1 MQFAPAAVETRTEHG
16 RLVLR
21 SPTALP
27 TPARCVGEWL
37 ERWAHRAPTS
47 TFLTEMSRDGVR
59 IVDYGAA
66 LEAVRGIA
74 AGLLALGATP
84 TRPVMLLSD
93 NGVDHALVQLA
104 AMHVGVPAAPIST
117 AYSLV
122 SQDHARLRA
131 IAAVLQP
138 SVVFVA
144 SRGPFARALAAV
156 AEVAPEARVVAGD
169 EDLDALRTRSVGDEV
184 DQAFAAVGPDTVAKV
199 LFTSGS
205 TGAPKGVVNTQRMLC
220 SNQEAIATVWPL
232 LGARPPVVV
241 DWLPWSHTFGGNHN
255 FFMVLRNGGTL
266 HVDPGRPLPGRIEQT
281 VARLR
286 AVSPTLYFNVPR
298 GFDVLLPHLERD
310 DALAERFFAK
320 LDLVFYAAA
329 ALPQSLWERLE
340 RVAHRFRKGGV
351 PFVSAWGSTETA
363 PLVTSVH
370 FPIPRA
376 GVIGLPAPGCE
387 LALVPEGDKLEMRV
401 RGPNVTPGYW
411 EAGGGIRPLPVDEHG
426 FLRTGDAGRL
436 EDPSDPARGVVFD
449 GRTAENFKLSSGTW
463 VAVGELR
470 LRVVSACSPD
480 VLDAAVAGHDRASV
494 GLVLFASPGADP
506 VGLEERVR
514 ARLQAHNR
522 DNPGS
527 SSRIVRAIFAT
538 SPPAIDDGEITDKGY
553 LNQRAVLRAR
563 ADLVERLYAAAPDAE
578 VLVVEADER
587 PRSEVPTVAALRRSD
602 DGAEG

>member
-1 MQFAPAAVETRTEHG
+1 M
-16 RLVLR
+16 
-21 SPTALP
+21 
-27 TPARCVGEWL
+27 
-37 ERWAHRAPTS
+37 
-47 TFLTEMSRDGVR
+47 
-59 IVDYGAA
+59 
-66 LEAVRGIA
+66 
-74 AGLLALGATP
+74 
-84 TRPVMLLSD
+84 
-93 NGVDHALVQLA
+93 
-104 AMHVGVPAAPIST
+104 
-117 AYSLV
+117 
-122 SQDHARLRA
+122 
-131 IAAVLQP
+131 
-138 SVVFVA
+138 
-144 SRGPFARALAAV
+144 
-156 AEVAPEARVVAGD
+156 
-169 EDLDALRTRSVGDEV
+169 
-184 DQAFAAVGPDTVAKV
+184 
-199 LFTSGS
+199 
-205 TGAPKGVVNTQRMLC
+205 
-220 SNQEAIATVWPL
+220 WPL

-298 GFDVLLPHLERD
+298 GFDVLLPFLEKD

-411 EAGGGIRPLPVDEHG
+411 EAGGGVRPLPVDEHG

-436 EDPSDPARGVVFD
+436 EDPNEPARGVVFD

-470 LRVVSACSPD
+470 LRAVSACSPD
-480 VLDAAVAGHDRASV
+480 VQDAAVAGHDRSSV
-494 GLVLFASPGADP
+494 GLVLFASPSADS
-506 VGLEERVR
+506 VGLAERVR

-527 SSRIVRAIFAT
+527 SSRVVRAIFAT

-563 ADLVERLYAAAPDAE
+563 ADLVERLYAAVPDAD
-578 VLVVEADER
+578 VLVVEEDER
-587 PRSEVPTVAALRRSD
+587 PKSVVPTVAALSRSE
-602 DGAEG
+602 DGEG